1 MARMY
6 PQWLPAS
13 GKSNAERKLFTVL
26 QNQLPDDYT
35 VLWSIDWTMP
45 RSSGYGG
52 GVRESEVDFLVL
64 HPVKGILILEVKGG
78 GVGYDGTRHEWYT
91 INVHGARLPIKD
103 PFEQAKDGKHA
114 ILRELTQQ
122 VPQLWL
128 RDACR
133 NSVFG
138 HAVVVPDIV
147 KDRLANR
154 PTRPDNLVLD
164 RQDLQPGTVQA
175 AIEDAYNLWTRSTT
189 RPLGQRA
196 VNEIIKLYAPTWY
209 IRPLLAD
216 VFEEEHA
223 QLNQLTEQ
231 QFNILDLLRWQ
242 KRVAISGC
250 AGSGKT
256 FLAIEQAQRL
266 ARRGFKVL
274 LTCYNRNLANWLR
287 EHLTTLADR
296 DMALGNIEV
305 MNFHRIASRLCNRAS
320 IPLPEDESH
329 AFDEDFALGLI
340 EACDRVEERYDAI
353 LADEGQDFADSWWD
367 ALLCLLRS
375 PDKGLFYVFYDD
387 NQRIYGRNSIYPVPA
402 DHYYPL
408 AVNCRT
414 TRTIHEEMMQH
425 YNTSNSAGLP
435 TCKGPEGRAVER
447 MATIST
453 KTGEQRTLLEL
464 LNRLTAEERI
474 AIEDIVLLSPAN
486 STTSRF
492 REGTIL
498 GRKYRLSWKMEDSY
512 VPNTLTCCSIFAF
525 KGLEKTVVILA
536 EPDKIQ
542 GYAER
547 EQLAYVALSRAKSHL
562 IILGQIARG
571 QLST

>member
-6 PQWLPAS
+6 PKWLPAS

-242 KRVAISGC
+242 KRVAIS
-250 AGSGKT
+250 
-256 FLAIEQAQRL
+256 
-266 ARRGFKVL
+266 
-274 LTCYNRNLANWLR
+274 
-287 EHLTTLADR
+287 
-296 DMALGNIEV
+296 
-305 MNFHRIASRLCNRAS
+305 
-320 IPLPEDESH
+320 
-329 AFDEDFALGLI
+329 
-340 EACDRVEERYDAI
+340 
-353 LADEGQDFADSWWD
+353 
-367 ALLCLLRS
+367 
-375 PDKGLFYVFYDD
+375 
-387 NQRIYGRNSIYPVPA
+387 
-402 DHYYPL
+402 
-408 AVNCRT
+408 
-414 TRTIHEEMMQH
+414 
-425 YNTSNSAGLP
+425 
-435 TCKGPEGRAVER
+435 
-447 MATIST
+447 
-453 KTGEQRTLLEL
+453 
-464 LNRLTAEERI
+464 
-474 AIEDIVLLSPAN
+474 
-486 STTSRF
+486 
-492 REGTIL
+492 
-498 GRKYRLSWKMEDSY
+498 
-512 VPNTLTCCSIFAF
+512 
-525 KGLEKTVVILA
+525 
-536 EPDKIQ
+536 
-542 GYAER
+542 
-547 EQLAYVALSRAKSHL
+547 
-562 IILGQIARG
+562 
-571 QLST
+571 